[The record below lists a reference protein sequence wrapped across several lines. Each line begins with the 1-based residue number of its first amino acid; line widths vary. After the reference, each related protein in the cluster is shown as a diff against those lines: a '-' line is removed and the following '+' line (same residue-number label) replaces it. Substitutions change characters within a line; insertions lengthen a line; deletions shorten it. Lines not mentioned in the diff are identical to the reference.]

1 MARGE
6 EAIVDKKDKMQRL
19 TGGKRT
25 GRPCVHYKVRWAGAR
40 WLGHDTWEPL
50 ENLQAPRVKAMVS
63 EYNRQAKRVSATG
76 LHHTFAGISIHCMVP
91 SAGCQESSPKSEI
104 EAVAR

>member
-63 EYNRQAKRVSATG
+63 EYNRQAKRVWR
-76 LHHTFAGISIHCMVP
+76 
-91 SAGCQESSPKSEI
+91 ESE
-104 EAVAR
+104 